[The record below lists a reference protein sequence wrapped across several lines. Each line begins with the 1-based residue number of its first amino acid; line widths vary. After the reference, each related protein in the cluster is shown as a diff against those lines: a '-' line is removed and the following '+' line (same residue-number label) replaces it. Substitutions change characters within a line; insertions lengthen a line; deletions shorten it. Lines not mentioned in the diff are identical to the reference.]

1 MNLSSLLKPERINLE
16 LASKKKVEVLRE
28 LLLLVRPASDV
39 DLILP
44 TLLKREELGS
54 TGVGKG
60 IAIPHCR
67 SLVIDKLELAVGRS
81 VKGVNFQSLDKKPS
95 HLIFLIMAPPHDP
108 GNQYLITLGKVAMV
122 AQEIVKQK
130 KIFVPE
136 TPADFIKLV
145 KDLEGRVK

>member
-1 MNLSSLLKPERINLE
+1 MNLSALLKPERIILE
-16 LASKKKVEVLRE
+16 LKSKKKIDILGE
-28 LLLLVRPASDV
+28 LLRLIRPATDV

-81 VKGVNFQSLDKKPS
+81 EKGVNFQSLDKKPS
-95 HLIFLIMAPPHDP
+95 HLIFLIMAPPQDP

-122 AQEIVKQK
+122 AQEIVRQK
-130 KIFVPE
+130 KIFEPQTSVE
-136 TPADFIKLV
+136 FIKLV
-145 KDLEGRVK
+145 KELEGKIK